1 MPSGKFWYIL
11 KFENITSNSFFLS
24 SFSFRSTICRAV
36 AGSLAIRLGMN
47 LGIKTFWCLLRR
59 NGISGTPDKSLNR
72 RALPSCL
79 GQKSALPNPTM
90 CCLSK
95 WVVSH
100 QQWTD
105 AIMWGFSLQVLS
117 LTFKYKACCF
127 ILGKTRVTWGKSTKK
142 KRVIIFSAACEVWY
156 PRDGSLNRTR
166 EIMTQ
171 NDAYGSSPFALHF
184 SISFLHGV
192 RIILH

>member
-36 AGSLAIRLGMN
+36 AASLAICLGMN

-100 QQWTD
+100 QHWTD
-105 AIMWGFSLQVLS
+105 AIMWGFFLQVLS

-142 KRVIIFSAACEVWY
+142 KSHHFF
-156 PRDGSLNRTR
+156 GSLW
-166 EIMTQ
+166 
-171 NDAYGSSPFALHF
+171 
-184 SISFLHGV
+184 GV
-192 RIILH
+192 IP